1 MSRGTGRQGTEEY
14 KMKKTI
20 KIEGMKCPHCE
31 ARVRDALS
39 AVDGVT
45 EADVSHEKGRAVVT
59 LSKDVAD
66 DVLSKTV
73 TDQGYKVLSVEK
85 TKLFGIF

>member
-1 MSRGTGRQGTEEY
+1 
-14 KMKKTI
+14 MKKTI

-45 EADVSHEKGRAVVT
+45 EADGSHEKGRAVVT

>member
-1 MSRGTGRQGTEEY
+1 MN
-14 KMKKTI
+14 KTI

-45 EADVSHEKGRAVVT
+45 EADGSHEKGRAVVT

-66 DVLSKTV
+66 DVLSKAV
-73 TDQGYKVLSVEK
+73 TEQGYKGRAVEK
-85 TKLFGIF
+85 TMLFGIC